1 MFWRRRNREETE
13 AKPAP
18 PPELQT
24 DAERQPDVSAEDGNV
39 AEATPTE
46 PERTEPGRIELDRD
60 ASRPVAIQQAAEEL
74 SRRGDRVVELFKEV
88 VSPAGRANLAIHLL
102 RGSEPEESVFVEVS
116 TNEWDDEAVR
126 SAIRTAAIL
135 RGSDHSDATL
145 EFLSA
150 YPLPDKVRF
159 FEQKSAAT
167 LLQLDLAQGDDLREP
182 EACAETFREI
192 ANRHWGLS
200 LEYEVGELSLVEE
213 LVTSAINESSEDG
226 KLAVLDP
233 LVHGL
238 GCYVGETLRHHSAQT
253 GSWTRAGEWGE
264 EVVVEFPDVTADPI
278 GQTRAFLEN
287 GPEDSVAFYAGYVLE
302 ELGSSPQ

>member
-13 AKPAP
+13 AQPASV
-18 PPELQT
+18 PEPRA
-24 DAERQPDVSAEDGNV
+24 DAGRQPDGFTEDGNEIEG
-39 AEATPTE
+39 AP
-46 PERTEPGRIELDRD
+46 TEPGRIELDRD
-60 ASRPVAIQQAAEEL
+60 ASRPVAIQKAAEEL

-116 TNEWDDEAVR
+116 TNEWDDEAVQN
-126 SAIRTAAIL
+126 AVRTAAIL
-135 RGSDHSDATL
+135 RGSEHSAATL

-150 YPLPDKVRF
+150 YPLPDEVRF
-159 FEQKSAAT
+159 FGQKSAAA
-167 LLQLDLAQGDDLREP
+167 LLQLDLVGGDNLREP
-182 EACAETFREI
+182 EACAETFRET

-200 LEYEVGELSLVEE
+200 LEYEVAELPLVEE
-213 LVTSAINESSEDG
+213 LLTSAINESSGNG
-226 KLAVLDP
+226 KPPILDP

-238 GCYVGETLRHHSAQT
+238 GCYVGETVRRHSPQA
-253 GSWTRAGEWGE
+253 GSWTHAGEWGE
-264 EVVVEFPDVTADPI
+264 EVVVEFSGVIADPI

-302 ELGSSPQ
+302 ELGGSPQ